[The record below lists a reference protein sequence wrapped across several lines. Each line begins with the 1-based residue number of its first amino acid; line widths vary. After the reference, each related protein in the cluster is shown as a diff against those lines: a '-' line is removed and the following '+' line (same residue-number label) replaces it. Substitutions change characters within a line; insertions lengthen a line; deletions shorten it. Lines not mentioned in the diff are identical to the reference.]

1 MADVSKHHSK
11 QKWESNASEKSGIY
25 LLIYWD
31 SVSINNFLE
40 QVCKFIQEK
49 KSWRLEINLIY
60 LFQPKNLF

>member
-1 MADVSKHHSK
+1 MSDVSKHHSK

-49 KSWRLEINLIY
+49 KSWRLEIILIDF
-60 LFQPKNLF
+60 LESENLF

>member
-1 MADVSKHHSK
+1 MSDVSKHHSK

-40 QVCKFIQEK
+40 QICKFIQEK
-49 KSWRLEINLIY
+49 KSWRLEIILID
-60 LFQPKNLF
+60 FFDSENLF